1 MFFCFF
7 FSFYLLIAR
16 LHAQEDDVRRRARQT
31 SFQVRLTSDLLGLHI
46 VGVQRLHRL
55 LQQSSLDL
63 FAEKHAQRSRWRC
76 DVFFCFFFSAL
87 CVLCAHPVV
96 ELRGELG
103 QEAADGSVAVVPLDE
118 DLGHQR
124 RTVPQLL
131 EVVELKDEHI
141 EDVNEKI

>member
-1 MFFCFF
+1 M
-7 FSFYLLIAR
+7 
-16 LHAQEDDVRRRARQT
+16 
-31 SFQVRLTSDLLGLHI
+31 
-46 VGVQRLHRL
+46 
-55 LQQSSLDL
+55 
-63 FAEKHAQRSRWRC
+63 
-76 DVFFCFFFSAL
+76 FFFSAL

-131 EVVELKDEHI
+131 EVVELKEERI
-141 EDVNEKI
+141 EDLINRASASFIYSVF